1 MKIQKPVG
9 NYFLY
14 IMQNGDTNQY
24 KIGVT
29 NDLNRRYR
37 QLQTGCPNELRIIK
51 IYSHYQKSKILKY
64 ERVLHRFYEKC
75 GCRIRKNGEWFE
87 LRQPDI
93 NFLCKPNS
101 ITEQNELIDI
111 LLDMM

>member
-1 MKIQKPVG
+1 MNKKPLKIM
-9 NYFLY
+9 Y
-14 IMQNGDTNQY
+14 ILQNGNTNQY

-29 NDLNRRYR
+29 NDLNRRLAE
-37 QLQTGCPNELRIIK
+37 LQIGCPNEIK
-51 IYSHYQKSKILKY
+51 VVKLYTHYQRKIIEKY

-75 GCRIRKNGEWFE
+75 GCRIRPNGEWFE
-87 LRQPDI
+87 LKQSDI

-101 ITEQNELIDI
+101 IAEQNELIDI